1 MENLLCQTLFKA
13 LKFNQYEGIEVVKD
27 MICPECHQS
36 DVIGVHPRVYSA
48 PIGWC
53 ETNSGLMAI
62 FECPKCFKKFRCHI
76 NGNGRYNESKFYEEF
91 ALISFLYNNR
101 TNN

>member
-1 MENLLCQTLFKA
+1 MEDLLAHKIFKH
-13 LKFNQYEGIEVVKD
+13 LKFNQYENIEIVKD
-27 MICPECHQS
+27 MICPNCNKS
-36 DVIGVHPRVYSA
+36 DVIGVQPRVYAA

-53 ETNSGLMAI
+53 ETSSGFMGV

-76 NGNGRYNESKFYEEF
+76 NGDGRYDETKFYEEF